1 MKDSSTHR
9 AHYFSVMLKF
19 IGFSAALLLLSFT
32 GFSQNTKGDRPPV
45 KNQRQIRETKVKSYK
60 RKEKGSTRDIAGRRL
75 RTKSQSSANRANAK
89 YPQPSPYSRR
99 NKKQPEKP
107 AQPLGRIFS
116 QPPRE
121 SRTRAWKGDVSG
133 YHLKRM
139 KPTGSDAARN
149 NVYPQKGPYVRYA
162 RKQPK
167 ARPPIYSKTIKGTA
181 FVRHKPRVEERAWK
195 GGADHGPIKNQSAT
209 GSFRNTYSQKGPYVA
224 YYRKHLNRKEKPVS
238 NRKELSQVRR
248 FSRTPRS
255 QASPAYA
262 TPSGSKS
269 FIQRGKKNVYWGKY
283 QKKERAV
290 TSDITGGPL
299 RTRNYKTMPP
309 GLVGRDSL
317 RFFGKKPFGDRSK
330 RGAGGYLSATGKGQ
344 RGWRGDISGWRLRK
358 SGKGKGEV
366 AGKFVF
372 PRKLSVSQKFKRGE
386 KIQGSGFETRTKR
399 GEQPQL
405 QSVANVVYA
414 RDLGSKKMKGIK
426 PGKGGGGSIRG
437 KWNNNGQ
444 PLGGRGPGAG
454 TIGAARYSG
463 SFHQRAGF
471 SQRGIGYSGNIRR
484 GLESGFFWEGMKYRG
499 NIKRSSIKGY
509 SFAGVGYSGNLKR
522 RSGFGAQG
530 AGYSGNLKP
539 RAGFGTQGAGYSGNL
554 KQRRG
559 FGTQGAGYSGNLK
572 QQKGFGT
579 QGAGYS
585 GNLKQRR
592 GFGTQGAGY
601 SGNLKQRRGFGAQG
615 AGYSGN
621 IRQRRFEKGGGS
633 VSGNLWNNNNQSVM
647 QNSITPQ
654 GAAALRYGGNIERV
668 GAVKKFNENGVN
680 YSGYIK
686 RGELSTG
693 FKDDGV
699 NYSGRIRRSSIRGFG
714 EQGVG
719 YAGNIKFKRPAKGGG
734 SVSGKLMNNDFTK
747 IPVKTPSSPDAVAIR
762 YSGRIKLPRFKK
774 SYTQNPV
781 AAKESLK
788 KRPPTETTFAV
799 GNLQVLVKQGK
810 YTRNPRASKYA
821 LPGVAP
827 TGASVKASEYARS
840 MKQYWH
846 YKHNPN
852 SASGAL
858 KVVDRGKA
866 MARVHDYQGNV
877 KMHKYSD
884 SRLHPDAQFA
894 HGYRDNVKGERTVV
908 MSVKLLWGK
917 LFRKSETQPE
927 NLKEKI
933 RRPRYD
939 KKEKGLWNE

>member
-1 MKDSSTHR
+1 M
-9 AHYFSVMLKF
+9 
-19 IGFSAALLLLSFT
+19 LLLSFT
-32 GFSQNTKGDRPPV
+32 GFSQNTKGDRPPI

-60 RKEKGSTRDIAGRRL
+60 RKEKGSTRDISGRRL

-107 AQPLGRIFS
+107 AQPLGRVFS

-139 KPTGSDAARN
+139 RPTGSDAARN

-248 FSRTPRS
+248 LSRTPRA

-262 TPSGSKS
+262 TPSNSQS
-269 FIQRGKKNVYWGKY
+269 FIQRGKKNVYWGKV

-290 TSDITGGPL
+290 TSDITGGPI
-299 RTRNYKTMPP
+299 RTRNYKSMPA

-317 RFFGKKPFGDRSK
+317 RFFGRKPFGDRSK

-358 SGKGKGEV
+358 SARGKGEL

-372 PRKLSVSQKFKRGE
+372 PRKLSISQKLKRGQ

-399 GEQPQL
+399 GEQAQL
-405 QSVANVVYA
+405 QSVANIVYA

-426 PGKGGGGSIRG
+426 PRKGGGSIRG

-444 PLGGRGPGAG
+444 PIGGRGPGVG
-454 TIGAARYSG
+454 SIGAARYSG
-463 SFHQRAGF
+463 SFHQSAGF

-499 NIKRSSIKGY
+499 NIKRSGIKGY
-509 SFAGVGYSGNLKR
+509 SFAGVGYSGNLKQR
-522 RSGFGAQG
+522 AGFGTQGAGYSGNLKQRRGFGTQG

-572 QQKGFGT
+572 QRAGFGT
-579 QGAGYS
+579 QGAGYA
-585 GNLKQRR
+585 GNLKRSA
-592 GFGTQGAGY
+592 GFGEQGAGY
-601 SGNLKQRRGFGAQG
+601 RGD
-615 AGYSGN
+615 
-621 IRQRRFEKGGGS
+621 
-633 VSGNLWNNNNQSVM
+633 
-647 QNSITPQ
+647 
-654 GAAALRYGGNIERV
+654 IERV

-680 YSGYIK
+680 YFGFIK

-693 FKDDGV
+693 YKDDGV

-714 EQGVG
+714 EQGAG

-734 SVSGKLMNNDFTK
+734 SVSGKLMNNDFSQ

-762 YSGRIKLPRFKK
+762 YSGKIRLSRFKK
-774 SYTQNPV
+774 DYTQNPG

-788 KRPPTETTFAV
+788 KRRPTETTFAV
-799 GNLQVLVKQGK
+799 GALQVLMKQGK

-821 LPGVAP
+821 LPGIAP
-827 TGASVKASEYARS
+827 SGATVKASEYARS

-852 SASGAL
+852 SADGAL
-858 KVVDRGKA
+858 KVIAPGKA
-866 MARVHDYQGNV
+866 MARIHDYQGNV

-894 HGYRDNVKGERTVV
+894 HGYRDNVRGERTVV

-927 NLKEKI
+927 NLKEKTH
-933 RRPRYD
+933 RPRYD
-939 KKEKGLWNE
+939 KREKDLWNE